1 MNMNYLV
8 IYFSKFGNTHAVA
21 ETIAES
27 LASGGTGRV
36 MSSDRLTADDLKE
49 PDLVVMGSPTH
60 RMNLPE
66 AVRPVLEALP
76 RRVLKGKRVVAFDT
90 SYKMS
95 AWLARFTAAKKLD
108 RKLRKRGGNQLLPP
122 ETFFVVD
129 REGPLYDGEIERARE
144 WASAILAR
152 AVETP
157 KLGVN

>member
-1 MNMNYLV
+1 MNYLV

-36 MSSDRLTADDLKE
+36 ISSDRLTADDLEE
-49 PDLVVMGSPTH
+49 PDLVVIGSPTH

-66 AVRPVLEALP
+66 AVRPVFEALP

-108 RKLRKRGGNQLLPP
+108 RILRKLGGKRILPP

-129 REGPLYDGEIERARE
+129 REGPLYDGEIERAME
-144 WASAILAR
+144 WAAMLL
-152 AVETP
+152 ETTMETAMP
-157 KLGVN
+157 GVN